1 MPASVVDQVF
11 GRHEAVAPTGMQRGG
26 RGIRKPPP
34 RAYASDTFIPPPPAA
49 MGAQL
54 MTDRA
59 VHLLSTIEVCT
70 KRQDQLSAQ
79 LTPLEPMG
87 SAYPSLSSNNE
98 PRRDP
103 IEQAVY
109 DEERDRLRELVAKS
123 RDSLDAL
130 YRFADTQP
138 PDDVGPPLDLQAVTA
153 ARKAALQDEMLEER
167 MAGLTTP
174 SMEVGPSQPEQAPA
188 YMNSSNTNPHF
199 GGLSDYVHHGDYPPA
214 FRDLPG
220 E

>member
-1 MPASVVDQVF
+1 MYERLRKKAPKNYEKVCFDWIKLIKGHLRPKPA
-11 GRHEAVAPTGMQRGG
+11 
-26 RGIRKPPP
+26 P
-34 RAYASDTFIPPPPAA
+34 RARDTFSLPPAA
-49 MGAQL
+49 MGARL
-54 MTDRA
+54 MTEKA

-70 KRQDQLSAQ
+70 KRQGQLSTQ

-87 SAYPSLSSNNE
+87 SAYRGLGSNNE

-174 SMEVGPSQPEQAPA
+174 SMEAEDVQARGGP
-188 YMNSSNTNPHF
+188 
-199 GGLSDYVHHGDYPPA
+199 
-214 FRDLPG
+214 
-220 E
+220 